1 MIKSEKIGG
10 FILNLDN
17 YNGEDLYSEGDVEE
31 ELLKICQQ
39 RNFKQ
44 ALKNGNSWSLL
55 YHFSS
60 ARENLLDWYEFKK
73 NGSLLEIGSGC
84 GALTGLFC
92 KKVSDVTCIELSKRR
107 SLINAYKNGSYGV
120 AEIIVG
126 NFQDIQIEKKYD
138 YITLIGVLEYAKCYL
153 KASNPFHVMLNKVK
167 ESLKEDGRLIIAIE
181 NKMGLKYFAGAAED
195 HTGIPFDGINNY
207 IKETEAV
214 TFSKIEL
221 VTILQD
227 CGFNNLEF
235 FYPMPD
241 YKLPTTIYSDD
252 YLPESGELRTIKR
265 AYAGSNYQFF
275 DEELAYDTICNDKQF
290 PYFANSFLV
299 FAGL

>member
-1 MIKSEKIGG
+1 MDNNKKIGG

-17 YNGEDLYSEGDVEE
+17 YNGNDLYSEGDAEE

-44 ALKNGNSWSLL
+44 ALQNGDSWSLL
-55 YHFSS
+55 YHLSS

-73 NGSLLEIGSGC
+73 SGSLLEIGSGC

-92 KKVSDVTCIELSKRR
+92 KKVKDVTCIELSKRR
-107 SLINAYKNGSYGV
+107 SLINAYKNSVNGV

-126 NFQDIQIEKKYD
+126 NFQDIKIEKKYD
-138 YITLIGVLEYAKCYL
+138 YITLIGVLEYARCYL
-153 KASNPFHVMLNKVK
+153 KVSNPFHVMLKKVK
-167 ESLKEDGRLIIAIE
+167 ESLKEDGKLIIAIE

-207 IKETEAV
+207 VKETEAV
-214 TFSKIEL
+214 TFSKMEL
-221 VTILQD
+221 MDMLQN
-227 CGFNNLEF
+227 CGYKNIEF

-241 YKLPTTIYSDD
+241 YKLPSVIYSDD
-252 YLPESGELRTIKR
+252 YLPEIGELRSIKR
-265 AYAGSNYQFF
+265 AYSGNNYQFF
-275 DEELAYDTICNDKQF
+275 DEELAYDTICEDKQF

-299 FAGL
+299 FAGI